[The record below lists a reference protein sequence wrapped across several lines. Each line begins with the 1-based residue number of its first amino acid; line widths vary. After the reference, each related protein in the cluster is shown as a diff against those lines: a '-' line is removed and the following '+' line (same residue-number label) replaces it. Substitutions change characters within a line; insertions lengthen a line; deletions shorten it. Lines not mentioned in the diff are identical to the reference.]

1 MSSLIERVK
10 AHYKADEL
18 RHVDIPEWGEGGEPL
33 KAAFYP
39 ATMRDVS
46 MAMKAADNDPS
57 RYNARLVALKLLD
70 ADGNRLFGM
79 ADGYDLEQ
87 SADPTV
93 LTRLSLFIGGYLKPI
108 EDVEKN

>member
-70 ADGNRLFGM
+70 DAH
-79 ADGYDLEQ
+79 AEASAILEPK
-87 SADPTV
+87 APK
-93 LTRLSLFIGGYLKPI
+93 RRG
-108 EDVEKN
+108 